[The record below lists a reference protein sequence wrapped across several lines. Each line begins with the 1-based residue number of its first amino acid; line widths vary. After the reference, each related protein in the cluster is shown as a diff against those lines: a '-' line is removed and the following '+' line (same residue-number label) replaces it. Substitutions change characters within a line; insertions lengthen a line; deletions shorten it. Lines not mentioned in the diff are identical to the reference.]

1 MLSRYVTTR
10 YVALCY
16 TLYNQWKKESRLFIH
31 SWIEWSEQKGQDRVN
46 SGGSNH
52 HIPFTGRSTGGY
64 RTIKI
69 WKSPR
74 KIRATEFDFVDIR
87 NECPSLVTPS
97 IRITKNLL
105 FRWKCSLTWH
115 TLPLSSISF
124 FFRRRMSRS
133 TFSEKRKNARNE
145 SVEDDNWEKSRLFDV
160 RASREYVESWY
171 PPSFYLAL

>member
-1 MLSRYVTTR
+1 M
-10 YVALCY
+10 
-16 TLYNQWKKESRLFIH
+16 KEGIKAVHPLMNRVERAEGAKI
-31 SWIEWSEQKGQDRVN
+31 VN

-105 FRWKCSLTWH
+105 MDMLVNVAYPSLSRS
-115 TLPLSSISF
+115 SSISF
-124 FFRRRMSRS
+124 FFRHRMSRS

-145 SVEDDNWEKSRLFDV
+145 SVEDDN
-160 RASREYVESWY
+160 
-171 PPSFYLAL
+171 